1 MRLRRKHRCSDALF
15 VSSCEPL
22 SQELENDKPF
32 KGYKR
37 RNQMVCVLT
46 WNQHGGDDLR
56 GFQEVHVPPLE
67 GLTVVGL
74 QVAVHEID
82 LKVISL

>member
-1 MRLRRKHRCSDALF
+1 
-15 VSSCEPL
+15 
-22 SQELENDKPF
+22 
-32 KGYKR
+32 
-37 RNQMVCVLT
+37 MVCGLT
-46 WNQHGGDDLR
+46 WNQHGGDHLR

-74 QVAVHEID
+74 QVAVHELD

>member
-1 MRLRRKHRCSDALF
+1 MRLRRKPRRSDASLE
-15 VSSCEPL
+15 SSCE
-22 SQELENDKPF
+22 QLEDDKPL
-32 KGYKR
+32 KGEKR
-37 RNQMVCVLT
+37 RSLMVCVLT

-67 GLTVVGL
+67 GLAVVGL
-74 QVAVHEID
+74 QVAVHELD